1 MKKGYNYKSKNY
13 IIVNKLIYPKLKISK
28 ADDCIIRDELGITK
42 RRVLRR
48 YMILYRFRFKIKDL
62 IFSGICR

>member
-42 RRVLRR
+42 RRV
-48 YMILYRFRFKIKDL
+48 
-62 IFSGICR
+62 